1 VGSNGAGVR
10 PHHRQ
15 PEAAAATA
23 GEAYAETAAATAD
36 RQDTN
41 MTETPVHDWLRPRL
55 AELVQQAEGAGF
67 DRDTVIAVLSDL
79 IDSPPF
85 NQTEPA
91 P

>member
-1 VGSNGAGVR
+1 MR
-10 PHHRQ
+10 QDHRRL
-15 PEAAAATA
+15 EAAAAA
-23 GEAYAETAAATAD
+23 SGEANAEAAATAD

-55 AELVQQAEGAGF
+55 AEMVQQAEGAGF

-85 NQTEPA
+85 NQTDPVS
-91 P
+91 

>member
-1 VGSNGAGVR
+1 
-10 PHHRQ
+10 
-15 PEAAAATA
+15 
-23 GEAYAETAAATAD
+23 
-36 RQDTN
+36 

-67 DRDTVIAVLSDL
+67 DRDTVMAVLSDL

-85 NQTEPA
+85 NQTEPV

>member
-1 VGSNGAGVR
+1 MR
-10 PHHRQ
+10 PHHRRV
-15 PEAAAATA
+15 EAAAAAA
-23 GEAYAETAAATAD
+23 GEADAEAAAA

-55 AELVQQAEGAGF
+55 AELVRQAEAAGF

-85 NQTEPA
+85 NQIEPVS
-91 P
+91 

>member
-1 VGSNGAGVR
+1 MGQD
-10 PHHRQ
+10 HRQ
-15 PEAAAATA
+15 LEAAAAA
-23 GEAYAETAAATAD
+23 GGEAVTEAAAA

-55 AELVQQAEGAGF
+55 AELVRQAEGAGF
-67 DRDTVIAVLSDL
+67 NRDAVIAVLSDL

-85 NQTEPA
+85 NQTEPV